1 MVCAIKSKAKSCSS
15 FMHRHRHAYACM
27 HAIARFLTCHRD
39 VGIPKTAL
47 GRARVV
53 YGSASGERAFATG
66 MLSVLLSTGKKER
79 ALYNLYVIYF
89 LLATIVVIKPSL
101 TRWCLSKPVPLHQFQ
116 NYSSFR
122 WRRPYLLRH
131 YHWRQ
136 NRTPCP
142 RPISYQV
149 EQRRK

>member
-1 MVCAIKSKAKSCSS
+1 
-15 FMHRHRHAYACM
+15 M

-79 ALYNLYVIYF
+79 ALYNLYVIF
-89 LLATIVVIKPSL
+89 LACYNRCNKT
-101 TRWCLSKPVPLHQFQ
+101 LSHTVVPL
-116 NYSSFR
+116 
-122 WRRPYLLRH
+122 
-131 YHWRQ
+131 
-136 NRTPCP
+136 
-142 RPISYQV
+142 
-149 EQRRK
+149 